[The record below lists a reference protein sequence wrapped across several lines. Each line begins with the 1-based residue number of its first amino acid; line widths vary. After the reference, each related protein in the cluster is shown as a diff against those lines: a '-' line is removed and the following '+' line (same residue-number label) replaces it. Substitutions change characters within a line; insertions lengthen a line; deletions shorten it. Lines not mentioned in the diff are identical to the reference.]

1 VTPAEGV
8 RRLAREERG
17 GVLVMFAVWLPVLM
31 LFMTFVVDVGNWF
44 EHKRHLQ
51 LQADAGALAGGTA
64 FTFPCSDAD
73 IDDVARQYAGDPTH
87 DAPYNLQ
94 VAPTDQENVHM
105 LINSSQFWNEGG
117 TNYSDGGSPCNSMT
131 VDVKMT
137 EADLPWFFGLDFVPA
152 INARARVQLERLTR
166 MRGALPLGV
175 PDPSPSIARAFF
187 VDEGSCT
194 NSGCRVIASTPLT
207 RTGSANGLS
216 IWDNSAAPL
225 SVPIDASRIGVRIAL
240 GGASST
246 TCGGLMVECYD
257 LSSSQGIVAVR
268 GWSSSG
274 SGAQPNPPLARD
286 VKLFTGSCDDP
297 YFAAPASTCTIGVR
311 ATVDFGSLSTDA
323 AKLSA
328 VVGGTTYPL
337 EYEAATGTWVSPAT
351 AMIPVPPAAGRVPV
365 ELTWEET
372 TGTVS
377 GNACTATG
385 ANRCKGTFGVVHGA
399 FTASEAFSGP
409 IKVAQVWESGAFWA
423 NSFEIGTT
431 HSLVVRIGFAGSLQN
446 AASVNDPL
454 VALRVAGSQNQSVDC
469 DPNLANLRDE
479 IANGCAP
486 EYRIN
491 AGTPCPATATVLW
504 NQPQPWQC
512 VAAQTGGAIGQVSQG
527 MQQRILGGA
536 TTCTSPNNWSSF
548 PDLPSDDRRIVP
560 VFLTPFGS
568 FSGSGNTVVEVR
580 NFASFYVTGWSGSPC
595 PGDDPVPG
603 NGYIVGHFI
612 KFVQGINNGGSD
624 GDLCDQSAFGSC
636 IPVLTE

>member
-1 VTPAEGV
+1 MSPRHPIA
-8 RRLAREERG
+8 RLAHDEQG
-17 GVLVMFAVWLPVLM
+17 GVLVLFAVWLPVLM
-31 LFMTFVVDVGNWF
+31 LFATFVVDVGNWF

-64 FTFPCSDAD
+64 FTFPCSDSD
-73 IDDVARQYAGDPTH
+73 IEDAARQYAGDPTH

-94 VAPTDQENVHM
+94 VAPTDQDNVHM
-105 LINSSQFWNEGG
+105 LVNSSQFWNEGG

-137 EADLPWFFGLDFVPA
+137 EANLPWFLGLNFVPA

-166 MRGALPLGV
+166 MKGSLPLGV
-175 PDPSPSIARAFF
+175 PDPSPSVARAFF

-194 NSGCRVIASTPLT
+194 SSGCTVIASTPLA
-207 RTGSANGLS
+207 RTGSANGLT

-240 GGASST
+240 GGGSST

-257 LSSSQGIVAVR
+257 LSSQRGIVAVR
-268 GWSSSG
+268 GWSSAG

-286 VKLFTGSCDDP
+286 VRLFAGSCADP
-297 YFAAPASTCTIGVR
+297 YFSASTSTCTIGVR
-311 ATVDFGSLSTDA
+311 ASVDFGVLNTA
-323 AKLSA
+323 NAKVTA
-328 VVGGTTYPL
+328 VVGGTSYAL
-337 EYEAATGTWVSPAT
+337 AYDAAAGTWVSPESAL
-351 AMIPVPPAAGRVPV
+351 IPVPSAAGRVPV
-365 ELTWEET
+365 ELRWEET
-372 TGTVS
+372 TGTVGGS
-377 GNACTATG
+377 TCTTA
-385 ANRCKGTFGVVHGA
+385 ANNPCKGTFGVVHGA
-399 FTASEAFSGP
+399 FTASEAVSGP
-409 IKVAQVWESGAFWA
+409 VKVAQVWESGAFWA
-423 NSFEIGTT
+423 NSFQIGTT
-431 HSLVVRIGFAGSLQN
+431 PSLVVRIGIAGSLQN
-446 AASVNDPL
+446 ATSVNDPL

-491 AGTPCPATATVLW
+491 TGTACPATATALW
-504 NQPQPWQC
+504 SLPQPWTC

-527 MQQRILGGA
+527 MQLRILGGA
-536 TTCTSPNNWSSF
+536 TTCTNPSNWSSF
-548 PDLPSDDRRIVP
+548 PDLSPDDPRIVP

-580 NFASFYVTGWSGSPC
+580 NFAAFYVTGWSGSPC
-595 PGDDPVPG
+595 VGDDPVPG

-612 KFVQGINNGGSD
+612 KFVQGINNGESD
-624 GDLCDQSAFGSC
+624 GELCDQSAFGSC